1 MANSE
6 QKINRKEIK
15 KGGEREKKWKNDT
28 IHVNIYIY
36 IYLYKFETL
45 NPLSR
50 KEGKNYREKL
60 KCFVPTIGYF
70 H

>member
-28 IHVNIYIY
+28 IHVYIY
-36 IYLYKFETL
+36 IYL
-45 NPLSR
+45 
-50 KEGKNYREKL
+50 
-60 KCFVPTIGYF
+60 
-70 H
+70 